1 MDTARRESSHFW
13 SLTVCYDH
21 MEEDEAKVME
31 AKQEQVLASLGITR
45 D

>member
-1 MDTARRESSHFW
+1 
-13 SLTVCYDH
+13 

>member
-1 MDTARRESSHFW
+1 
-13 SLTVCYDH
+13 

-31 AKQEQVLASLGITR
+31 AKQEQVLSSLGITR